1 MSSSDTS
8 ASGRLPHAFTTPGS
22 SSFVEFL
29 SSHAPQ
35 LLPGNRPAVGDVHA
49 PHGTTIV
56 ALTFDGGIVMAG
68 DRRATMGSMI
78 ASREIEKVF
87 PADEYSAVGIAGTAG
102 LAVELVRLFQ
112 LELEHYEKIEGSL
125 LSLDGKANRLATMIR
140 GNLGMAMQGLA
151 VVPLFGGFDLD
162 RRIGRIFSYDVTG
175 GRYEEHDHHAV
186 GSGSVFA
193 RGSLKKLWRPGL
205 DADAAVKVAVEALVD
220 AADDDSATG
229 GPDHTRGIWPVVA
242 TVTESGYLRVERRRP
257 RCGRAG
263 QIEQER
269 RGAAHAS
276 RGGAAMSMP
285 FYVSPEQLM
294 KDRADYARKGIARGR
309 SVVVLQYDDGI
320 AFATENASRALHK
333 ISEIYDRIGFAA
345 VGKYN
350 EFENLRVAG
359 VRYADLRGYSYD
371 RRGRHRPRPG
381 QRVRADARHVVHH
394 GVQAARGRDRRRR
407 GRPRGRPATRSTGS
421 PTTARSPTSTATSSW
436 VGRRTGWAACSPSSG
451 APG

>member
-35 LLPGNRPAVGDVHA
+35 LLPGNRPASDVQA
-49 PHGTTIV
+49 PHGTTIL
-56 ALTFDGGIVMAG
+56 ALAFAGGIVMAG

-140 GNLGMAMQGLA
+140 GNLGLAMQGLA
-151 VVPLFGGFDLD
+151 VVPMFGGFDLD
-162 RRIGRIFSYDVTG
+162 RRIGRIFSYDITG

-193 RGSLKKLWRPGL
+193 RGSLKKLWKHGL
-205 DADAAVKVAVEALVD
+205 DAEGAVRVAVEALWD

-229 GPDHTRGIWPVVA
+229 GPDRTRGIWAVVA
-242 TVTESGYLRVERRRP
+242 TVTESGYLRAQDDQLAAIVE
-257 RCGRAG
+257 
-263 QIEQER
+263 QVEEQP
-269 RGAAHAS
+269 RGAHRA
-276 RGGAAMSMP
+276 RGG
-285 FYVSPEQLM
+285 
-294 KDRADYARKGIARGR
+294 
-309 SVVVLQYDDGI
+309 
-320 AFATENASRALHK
+320 
-333 ISEIYDRIGFAA
+333 
-345 VGKYN
+345 
-350 EFENLRVAG
+350 
-359 VRYADLRGYSYD
+359 
-371 RRGRHRPRPG
+371 G
-381 QRVRADARHVVHH
+381 QR
-394 GVQAARGRDRRRR
+394 
-407 GRPRGRPATRSTGS
+407 
-421 PTTARSPTSTATSSW
+421 
-436 VGRRTGWAACSPSSG
+436 
-451 APG
+451 